1 MDEAPA
7 AGARPALVG
16 TLYRKGRPV
25 EPYNPLD
32 LEALGQSLLRELER
46 RPLHRLDKVP
56 DVTGSGVYALY
67 YAGDADPYT
76 EMGAFNRG
84 HDCAV
89 PIYLGKSH
97 NPGGRAG
104 TNPFEPVTDP
114 LLRRRI
120 REHRRSI
127 EQAQNLNS
135 EDFYVRLLVTM
146 PIWIPLVETVAI
158 RRYQP
163 LWNSQLSGFGIHDP
177 GSGRE
182 KQQRSQWDV
191 LHPGR
196 RFAGKLTRNEK
207 ATRTALLARMREIAQ
222 REVDAA
228 LSRLQE
234 LAE

>member
-1 MDEAPA
+1 M
-7 AGARPALVG
+7 
-16 TLYRKGRPV
+16 

-32 LEALGQSLLRELER
+32 LEALGHSLLRELER
-46 RPLHRLDKVP
+46 RDLYPLTGIP

-67 YAGDADPYT
+67 YVGDAEPYGK
-76 EMGAFNRG
+76 MGEFNAD

-97 NPGGRAG
+97 SPGGRAG
-104 TNPFEPVTDP
+104 TNPFEPVSGP

-120 REHRRSI
+120 LEHKRSV
-127 EQAQNLNS
+127 EQAENLDA
-135 EDFYVRLLVTM
+135 EDFRVRLLVTM
-146 PIWIPLVETVAI
+146 PIWIPLVEAVAI

-163 LWNSQLSGFGIHDP
+163 LWNSHLSGFGIHAP
-177 GSGRE
+177 GSGRD

-196 RFAGKLTRNEK
+196 GFAGKLTRNEK
-207 ATRTALLARMREIAQ
+207 ASREALLARMRELTQQSVGAAQ
-222 REVDAA
+222 R
-228 LSRLQE
+228 SLQE